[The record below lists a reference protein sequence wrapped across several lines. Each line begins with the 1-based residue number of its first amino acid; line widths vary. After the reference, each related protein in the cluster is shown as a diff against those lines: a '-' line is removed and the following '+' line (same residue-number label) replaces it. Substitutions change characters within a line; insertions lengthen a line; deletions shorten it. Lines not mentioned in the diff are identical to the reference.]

1 MQELEQEEYEWGD
14 GWQED
19 AEEEEYGDEAVDE
32 ETTRFEMNL
41 H

>member
-1 MQELEQEEYEWGD
+1 MQELEQAEYEWGD

-19 AEEEEYGDEAVDE
+19 GEEEYGDEAVDE